1 MNEQVRGPEW
11 RPEANGSGERNR
23 RGWSIDELR
32 TKLGVA
38 APEMQTEAGR
48 ASRKTE
54 VTMMAMER
62 PRIVRRGEAP
72 ILA

>member
-1 MNEQVRGPEW
+1 MNEQVRVPEW

-38 APEMQTEAGR
+38 APEMQTEAR
-48 ASRKTE
+48 QASRKTE
-54 VTMMAMER
+54 VAMTAMER
-62 PRIVRRGEAP
+62 SRILRRGEAP
-72 ILA
+72 VLA